1 MTPGVTVTPFC
12 VETIPFLQDEPFLHL
27 VGDHLYVNQSGE
39 NVARLVLDTAQKNG
53 CSVSVVQQTRE
64 TQISNYG
71 TIGAERVQ
79 GQEHLFRITRVIEKP
94 VPSYAEQH
102 LLVPGLRIG
111 HYFCFFGMH
120 VCSPVILELLRKRM
134 QEFPDQKLGLS
145 ESLNELSRTNK
156 YLALERNDLRFDIGQ
171 DYGLLKAQIALSLTG
186 MDRELLMGEL
196 LQFFI
201 EREKTP
207 IIEAMGKLVD
217 IITSGE
223 SEVRDQSI
231 GGFCRNASPEE
242 LELECDQLELFRNQ
256 NHNLYEKVR
265 ALFFLYYIHRFALP
279 FLPQASRKALI
290 PYKAYKH
297 IMNRRFEEGIEIL
310 RSVQKAHGLNQGICS
325 ALADAYRKLGFQT
338 LTDQVKMSVR
348 NTVGNSWMFRIG
360 HPLDQPLWLRKELV
374 TPDPLTAIYPIL
386 KETTPVRMDLSH
398 SCWSDIFFL
407 GMDFPEGARV
417 LNISV
422 DLCIAGAGETPV
434 PPVEACLRV
443 IDEPVIRL
451 VSTDLEAVSVIRKI
465 SDVFNF
471 ADDYLGLLKAA
482 VIASGII
489 PPGMEGL
496 DMPVASFSKE
506 W

>member
-1 MTPGVTVTPFC
+1 MMHGYFIYNLYFYISNITDAMKVTKALITAAGPDQRKLPLQTLIDRKRIKKTVLEILIEEIVAAGISRIGIVIHPDDENIFRSTLKEYTRM
-12 VETIPFLQDEPFLHL
+12 VEFIPQDDPRGYGHAILCGAPFLQDEPFLHL

-102 LLVPGLRIG
+102 LLVPGLRTG

-201 EREKTP
+201 ERE
-207 IIEAMGKLVD
+207 
-217 IITSGE
+217 
-223 SEVRDQSI
+223 
-231 GGFCRNASPEE
+231 
-242 LELECDQLELFRNQ
+242 
-256 NHNLYEKVR
+256 
-265 ALFFLYYIHRFALP
+265 
-279 FLPQASRKALI
+279 
-290 PYKAYKH
+290 
-297 IMNRRFEEGIEIL
+297 
-310 RSVQKAHGLNQGICS
+310 
-325 ALADAYRKLGFQT
+325 
-338 LTDQVKMSVR
+338 R
-348 NTVGNSWMFRIG
+348 NTN
-360 HPLDQPLWLRKELV
+360 H
-374 TPDPLTAIYPIL
+374 
-386 KETTPVRMDLSH
+386 
-398 SCWSDIFFL
+398 
-407 GMDFPEGARV
+407 
-417 LNISV
+417 
-422 DLCIAGAGETPV
+422 
-434 PPVEACLRV
+434 
-443 IDEPVIRL
+443 
-451 VSTDLEAVSVIRKI
+451 
-465 SDVFNF
+465 
-471 ADDYLGLLKAA
+471 
-482 VIASGII
+482 
-489 PPGMEGL
+489 
-496 DMPVASFSKE
+496 
-506 W
+506 